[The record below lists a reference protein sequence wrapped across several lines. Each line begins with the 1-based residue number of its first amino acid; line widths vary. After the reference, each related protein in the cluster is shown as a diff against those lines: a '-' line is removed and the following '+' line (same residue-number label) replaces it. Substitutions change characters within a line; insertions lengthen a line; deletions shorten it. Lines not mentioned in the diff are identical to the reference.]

1 MKAKTQAKKMTVNED
16 YVKDRVKKQFW
27 NNEKKTTARR
37 NKNKDKKVMKGIES
51 IKEYLMD

>member
-1 MKAKTQAKKMTVNED
+1 MTINED

-37 NKNKDKKVMKGIES
+37 NKNKDKKIMKDNES

>member
-1 MKAKTQAKKMTVNED
+1 MKTKTQAKNMTINED

-37 NKNKDKKVMKGIES
+37 NKNKDKKIMKDNES